1 MRPLAWLSLV
11 AAAGIAVG
19 GACGGSSQQHQ
30 GFGVDASTGEDATAD
45 VGASDDGGMDV
56 GSFGD
61 DSEAGGCAL
70 HCSADLHDVLDCTNK
85 VVTMCPSDQGCGGTS
100 CVAACDAAKAN
111 KSTIGCEYLD
121 VDPEVFDIYQ
131 GSCFAA
137 FVANTW
143 TTDVT
148 IAVDLGGM
156 KLTGNYMYIAQG
168 TGQSITYQPLP
179 GGKLAPNQVAL
190 VFLSEK
196 PGAPVAC
203 PPTVQTAL
211 AADGQTHGTAIGKA
225 FHIVT
230 SEPVVAYDIFPYG
243 GGSAAVTSATLLIP
257 TSAWDTNYVA
267 VDPYPQSMVGYPGL
281 IPWIDVVAREDGTT
295 VTISPTADIVGS
307 ATVAATAKG
316 KPHTYNLNQGEVLQ
330 FEQADELVGSP
341 IQSNKPVGVWG
352 GSACLNIDVAE
363 VACDEAHQ
371 QIAPVQAL
379 GSEYVGVRYRNRFDN
394 APDEA
399 PPWRVLGA
407 VDGTKLTYEPSTP
420 MGAPTTI
427 NSGQLVQFWAP
438 GPFVVKSQD
447 AKHPF
452 YISAHMSGCQHANGS
467 GSPCRG
473 DPEFVNMIPPQQYL
487 ASYVF
492 FTDPTYPETN
502 LVVVRQK
509 SQNGFAD
516 VKLDCAGTLTGWQ
529 PVGNGGQYE
538 YTRIDLVRHNFQGQ
552 NGCDNGRH
560 AMTSSAPFGLTVWG
574 WGTEESTPG
583 TEAVSYAYPAGMSV
597 QPINTVVVPPN
608 PK

>member
-1 MRPLAWLSLV
+1 MRPLAWLAL
-11 AAAGIAVG
+11 AGAAGIASVA
-19 GACGGSSQQHQ
+19 ACGNTQQHG
-30 GFGVDASTGEDATAD
+30 GFDGSAGGDDATAD
-45 VGASDDGGMDV
+45 VISSDDGGLQDV

-61 DSEAGGCAL
+61 DAESGGCAM
-70 HCSADLHDVLDCTNK
+70 HCSADLHDVLDCNNK
-85 VVTMCPSDQGCGGTS
+85 VVTMCPPDQGCDGTT

-131 GSCFAA
+131 GSCFAVY
-137 FVANTW
+137 VANTW
-143 TTDVT
+143 TSDVT
-148 IAVDLGGM
+148 IAVDYGGQ
-156 KLTGNYMYIAQG
+156 KLTGSFMYVAQG
-168 TGQSITYQPLP
+168 SGQAITYQPLP

-190 VFLSEK
+190 VFLSAK
-196 PGAPVAC
+196 PGAPVQC
-203 PPTVQTAL
+203 PGSVQTAMPTD
-211 AADGQTHGTAIGKA
+211 AQTHLTSIGKS

-230 SEPVVAYDIFPYG
+230 SAPVVAYDIFPYG

-267 VDPYPQSMVGYPGL
+267 VDPYPESNVGYPGL
-281 IPWIDVVAREDGTT
+281 IPWVDVVARDDGTT
-295 VTISPTADIVGS
+295 VTISPTAAIVGS
-307 ATVAATAKG
+307 ATVAATGKG
-316 KPHTYNLNQGEVLQ
+316 QPHTYNLNHGDVLQ
-330 FEQADELVGSP
+330 FEQDAELIGSP

-371 QIAPVQAL
+371 QIAPVKAL
-379 GSEYVGVRYRNRFDN
+379 GSEYVAVRYRNRFDN

-399 PPWRVLGA
+399 PPWRIVGA
-407 VDGTKLTYEPSTP
+407 VDGTKLTYEPATP

-427 NSGQLVQFWAP
+427 ASGQLVQFWAP

-447 AKHPF
+447 AMHPF
-452 YISAHMSGCQHANGS
+452 YISGHMSGCQHANGS

-473 DPEFVNMIPPQQYL
+473 DPEFVNVIPPQQYL

-509 SQNGFAD
+509 QANGFAD
-516 VKLDCAGTLTGWQ
+516 VKLDCAGMLTGWQ
-529 PVGNGGQYE
+529 PIDKAGQYQ

-560 AMTSSAPFGLTVWG
+560 AMTSAAPFGLTVWG

-597 QPINTVVVPPN
+597 QPINTVVVPPV